1 MNIKLDDPLDELCIC
16 LHVCSVSIPL
26 FEVPVRISTVH
37 DTVPSV
43 PKHSSLYHSLKSLGS
58 VSLVLHLLISR
69 KCLYCDD
76 IIYSDHL
83 SFYLSF
89 IQDSLYAGQDP
100 LQIYKLSDL
109 RFDLHDALTEHCV
122 NYCKIH
128 DSSRFSLHYTSLVVI
143 GIKGLLDLGGT
154 DAFNCILQCF
164 LHLPFLVDFFL
175 SGNHCSIV
183 CLLPPFNASPA
194 SCTLPWTNRT
204 SFAAFS
210 AASASSSSASSA
222 TTTTR
227 SAFPLLFSTAF
238 GLNWQITLLICS
250 ASPRC
255 DAFPPW
261 TFATFFPA
269 F

>member
-1 MNIKLDDPLDELCIC
+1 MNIRQDDPLDELCIC
-16 LHVCSVSIPL
+16 LHVGSVIGLS
-26 FEVPVRISTVH
+26 FEVSVCIATVH
-37 DTVPSV
+37 DTLPSV
-43 PKHSSLYHSLKSLGS
+43 PKHSSLHHSLKSLGS
-58 VSLVLHLLISR
+58 VSLVFHLLISR

-100 LQIYKLSDL
+100 IQLYKLSDL
-109 RFDLHDALTEHCV
+109 RFYLHDALTEHCA
-122 NYCKIH
+122 NYCKIQ
-128 DSSRFSLHYTSLVVI
+128 DSSRFCLHCASFVVI
-143 GIKGLLDLGGT
+143 GIKGLLNLGGT

-175 SGNHCSIV
+175 SGNHSSIV
-183 CLLPPFNASPA
+183 CLLSPFNASPA
-194 SCTLPWTNRT
+194 SCTLPWTNRI

-210 AASASSSSASSA
+210 AVSASSSSASST

-238 GLNWQITLLICS
+238 GLK
-250 ASPRC
+250 
-255 DAFPPW
+255 
-261 TFATFFPA
+261 
-269 F
+269 